1 MHVKRIMDIN
11 TSDIYEPDS
20 DPQITRVLY
29 PVKIWESHVTLTAVV
44 SLTKTIQASVLITDE
59 DENWLQSSTSDDDFG
74 CSPIAYSSDEC
85 GNEGK
90 TLQIIYNSHSPMAMM
105 NNSKL

>member
-1 MHVKRIMDIN
+1 MDIN

-20 DPQITRVLY
+20 DPQITSPLSSQNLGITCNTDSCCE
-29 PVKIWESHVTLTAVV
+29 PDQDNS
-44 SLTKTIQASVLITDE
+44 SVLITDE

-74 CSPIAYSSDEC
+74 CSPIVYSSDEC
-85 GNEGK
+85 GDEGK
-90 TLQIIYNSHSPMAMM
+90 ILQIIYNSHSPMM